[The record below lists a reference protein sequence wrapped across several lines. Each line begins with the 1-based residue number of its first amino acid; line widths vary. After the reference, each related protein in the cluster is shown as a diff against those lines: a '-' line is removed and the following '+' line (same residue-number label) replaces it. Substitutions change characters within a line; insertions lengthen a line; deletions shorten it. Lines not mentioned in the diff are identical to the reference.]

1 MGFGKYSSSS
11 KISALVADDDTIIQ
25 KIHKA
30 LLTKLGLEVN
40 VVANGKEV
48 LDLYRSGTS
57 FDLIFMDMEMPIM
70 DGPEVTKE
78 LRAMGVQS
86 IIMGVTSRDLD
97 SEKEAFM
104 ASGLNDCYM
113 KPLTISKISSLLQD
127 LKKKN

>member
-11 KISALVADDDTIIQ
+11 KISALVVDDDTIIQ

-70 DGPEVTKE
+70 DGPEATKE

-97 SEKEAFM
+97 SEKEAFI

-113 KPLTISKISSLLQD
+113 KPLTISKISSLLQE
-127 LKKKN
+127 LMKKN

>member
-70 DGPEVTKE
+70 DGPEATKE

-113 KPLTISKISSLLQD
+113 KPLTISKISSLLQE

>member
-70 DGPEVTKE
+70 DGPEVRYSILTSLLKKE
-78 LRAMGVQS
+78 KKGNVS
-86 IIMGVTSRDLD
+86 S
-97 SEKEAFM
+97 
-104 ASGLNDCYM
+104 
-113 KPLTISKISSLLQD
+113 SSL
-127 LKKKN
+127 

>member
-70 DGPEVTKE
+70 DGPEV
-78 LRAMGVQS
+78 RSS
-86 IIMGVTSRDLD
+86 ILTSL
-97 SEKEAFM
+97 
-104 ASGLNDCYM
+104 
-113 KPLTISKISSLLQD
+113 
-127 LKKKN
+127 LKKKKEYFIFLLVKKDIISIENKRTSFLLESMICIFNTNPIV

>member
-70 DGPEVTKE
+70 DGPEV
-78 LRAMGVQS
+78 RSS
-86 IIMGVTSRDLD
+86 ILTSL
-97 SEKEAFM
+97 
-104 ASGLNDCYM
+104 
-113 KPLTISKISSLLQD
+113 
-127 LKKKN
+127 LKKKKEYFIFLLVKKDIISIENKRTSFLLESMICIFNTNHIV